1 MLHPPLNWAALS
13 MICAWTVVGVCEED
27 TTSAPK
33 TPSAAPEQAFA
44 VCELYAPGH
53 FGNSYEVLGD
63 NEIRSV
69 LSEAKFW
76 GFGRYGDWFD
86 TDDCKD
92 PFAPGHTYGLGGTG
106 AAPARPV
113 GPASAATHLRTP
125 LHSPAL
131 VSQLGKSP
139 SHSSRACVRWPIAY
153 AKLAKSVTTPNTP
166 LITLPR

>member
-92 PFAPGHTYGLGGTG
+92 PFAPGTPMVWAVQEQLQRGLWGL
-106 AAPARPV
+106 PP
-113 GPASAATHLRTP
+113 LRHIFGRRYTP
-125 LHSPAL
+125 LPWYRSWANHQVTAAAH
-131 VSQLGKSP
+131 VSGGQ
-139 SHSSRACVRWPIAY
+139 
-153 AKLAKSVTTPNTP
+153 
-166 LITLPR
+166 